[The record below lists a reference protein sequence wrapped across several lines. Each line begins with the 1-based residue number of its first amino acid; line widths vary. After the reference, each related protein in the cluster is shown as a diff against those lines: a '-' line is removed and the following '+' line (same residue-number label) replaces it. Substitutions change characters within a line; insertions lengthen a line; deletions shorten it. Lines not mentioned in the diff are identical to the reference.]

1 MDNFKIA
8 VSMILNNNGI
18 MGGLSAVSSKLT
30 GM

>member
-1 MDNFKIA
+1 MESYKVA